1 MKPTK
6 KTELVNHLEKQLI
19 EVEIKIESL
28 KRNINRVRQR
38 VSYWKV
44 KCSKLQSKSSEEK
57 ELEFNTCILLLGLL
71 MLLNLCLKHGSLQF
85 VRSEIKE
92 KHQVLI
98 A

>member
-57 ELEFNTCILLLGLL
+57 
-71 MLLNLCLKHGSLQF
+71 
-85 VRSEIKE
+85 
-92 KHQVLI
+92 
-98 A
+98 